1 MDIKDVMTAYLGD
14 LEYNASSLSRMNHA
28 TDGTQYFDTEALEM
42 LQYIEGVKSL
52 IKTLEYMMRKWGDES

>member
-28 TDGTQYFDTEALEM
+28 TDGTRYFDTEQEM
-42 LQYIEGVKSL
+42 HEYIEGVKSL
-52 IKTLEYMMRKWGDES
+52 IKTLENNHAKLVRK

>member
-14 LEYNASSLSRMNHA
+14 LEYNASSLSKMNYA
-28 TDGTQYFDTEALEM
+28 TDGTRYFDTEQEM

-52 IKTLEYMMRKWGDES
+52 IKTLENNHGKFLRQ

>member
-28 TDGTQYFDTEALEM
+28 TDGTQYFDTEQEM

-52 IKTLEYMMRKWGDES
+52 IKTLENNHAKLVRK

>member
-28 TDGTQYFDTEALEM
+28 TDGTQYFDTEVEM
-42 LQYIEGVKSL
+42 HEYIEGVKSL
-52 IKTLEYMMRKWGDES
+52 IKNLEEGDES

>member
-28 TDGTQYFDTEALEM
+28 TDGTRYFDTEVEM
-42 LQYIEGVKSL
+42 HEYIEGVKSL
-52 IKTLEYMMRKWGDES
+52 IKSLEEGDES

>member
-14 LEYNASSLSRMNHA
+14 LQYNSSSLSKMNYA
-28 TDGTQYFDTEALEM
+28 TDGTQYFDTEVEM

-52 IKTLEYMMRKWGDES
+52 IKTLEKDES

>member
-28 TDGTQYFDTEALEM
+28 TDGTQYFDTEQEM
-42 LQYIEGVKSL
+42 HEYIKGVKSL
-52 IKTLEYMMRKWGDES
+52 IKTLENNHAKLVRK

>member
-14 LEYNASSLSRMNHA
+14 LQYNSSSLSKMNHA
-28 TDGTQYFDTEALEM
+28 TDGTRYFDTEQEM

-52 IKTLEYMMRKWGDES
+52 IKTLEKDES

>member
-28 TDGTQYFDTEALEM
+28 TDGTQYFDTEVEM
-42 LQYIEGVKSL
+42 HEYIEGVKSL
-52 IKTLEYMMRKWGDES
+52 IKTLENNHAKLVRK

>member
-28 TDGTQYFDTEALEM
+28 TDGTQYFDTEQEM

-52 IKTLEYMMRKWGDES
+52 IKTLD

>member
-28 TDGTQYFDTEALEM
+28 TDGTQYFDTEKEM
-42 LQYIEGVKSL
+42 HQYIEEVKSL
-52 IKTLEYMMRKWGDES
+52 IKTLENNHAKLVRK